1 MPVVRIEARFLNTT
15 VRHDEDDLPL
25 HLIPGAELDQ
35 LLHSVQVVLGGH
47 EQAED
52 VPPGV
57 RVHPHL
63 ASQIQQLGA
72 DLLLPG
78 VRLPSLLLR
87 VCALEV
93 SGEGRA
99 NYPPPSFALGLGLVE
114 LCHSLPY
121 SAIYTC
127 IRSL

>member
-35 LLHSVQVVLGGH
+35 LLHTVQVVLGGH
-47 EQAED
+47 QQTED

-78 VRLPSLLLR
+78 V
-87 VCALEV
+87 
-93 SGEGRA
+93 
-99 NYPPPSFALGLGLVE
+99 
-114 LCHSLPY
+114 
-121 SAIYTC
+121 
-127 IRSL
+127 

>member
-35 LLHSVQVVLGGH
+35 LLHTVQVVLGGH
-47 EQAED
+47 AQAED

-63 ASQIQQLGA
+63 ASQLQQLGT
-72 DLLLPG
+72 DLLLPPLG
-78 VRLPSLLLR
+78 CLPFLLLLLR
-87 VCALEV
+87 VGPQQVTA
-93 SGEGRA
+93 EG
-99 NYPPPSFALGLGLVE
+99 
-114 LCHSLPY
+114 
-121 SAIYTC
+121 
-127 IRSL
+127 

>member
-35 LLHSVQVVLGGH
+35 LLHTVQVVLGGH

-63 ASQIQQLGA
+63 PRQLQQFGA
-72 DLLLPG
+72 ELLLTRTR
-78 VRLPSLLLR
+78 VRLPPLLLG
-87 VCALEV
+87 VGSQQV
-93 SGEGRA
+93 PGEGRA
-99 NYPPPSFALGLGLVE
+99 DYPPPSLALNLHRGFWV
-114 LCHSLPY
+114 
-121 SAIYTC
+121 I
-127 IRSL
+127 